1 MWQWIEK
8 GGPVMIPIILCSV
21 VTLTIIVERFIFYH
35 SRIRFDTQALLEK
48 ILGYVR
54 KNRITEAIDLCEKN
68 PYYVTNILKAGLLH
82 HEDSRDIV
90 KDAMENVSLYEIPK
104 LEQNIS
110 FLGAI
115 ASLAPLLGFLGT
127 AVGFLRC
134 FYVIEKKL
142 GIATFADLSMGIWEA
157 LVTTVF
163 GLCVAIF
170 SYSAYRYFLH
180 RVGLYMLDA
189 QRAESELL
197 EVLAQRKYVNEV

>member
-8 GGPVMIPIILCSV
+8 GGPVMIPILFCSV
-21 VTLTIIVERFIFYH
+21 VTIAIIVERFIFY
-35 SRIRFDTQALLEK
+35 RTRVRFNTSVLLAK
-48 ILGYVR
+48 IIEYVG

-68 PYYVTNILKAGLLH
+68 PYYITNILKAGLLH
-82 HEDSRDIV
+82 HEDSRDII

-110 FLGAI
+110 FLGAV
-115 ASLAPLLGFLGT
+115 ASLSPLLGFLGT

-142 GIATFADLSMGIWEA
+142 GVATFADLSMGIWEA
-157 LVTTVF
+157 LMTTVF

-170 SYSAYRYFLH
+170 SYCAYRYLSY
-180 RVGLYMLDA
+180 RVELYVLDA